1 MGDVSLRRAQ
11 KSAPCLSLAE
21 NNSCNSW
28 LQTRY
33 LQVVLPP
40 PPRVPC
46 HVLEEW
52 KVWRFKRPRKLSSVT
67 SPKSGVNGILLRV
80 ENRLIFRRLNVGS
93 IAPADSLVRRRS
105 IQEKWKRRGENIVH
119 KLIDMLVGSKTMLTN
134 FVPGES
140 SVWLPLFSES
150 ENCPVHHFIV
160 WIYPTVLK
168 PWKNYR
174 N

>member
-1 MGDVSLRRAQ
+1 MLLACLWQKITPVIHGCKHSLPAG
-11 KSAPCLSLAE
+11 SPAS
-21 NNSCNSW
+21 
-28 LQTRY
+28 T
-33 LQVVLPP
+33 

-80 ENRLIFRRLNVGS
+80 ENRLIFHRLNVGS

-105 IQEKWKRRGENIVH
+105 IQEKWKRRGEDIVH

>member
-1 MGDVSLRRAQ
+1 MLLACLWQKITPVIHGCKHSLPAG
-11 KSAPCLSLAE
+11 SPASH
-21 NNSCNSW
+21 
-28 LQTRY
+28 
-33 LQVVLPP
+33 

-80 ENRLIFRRLNVGS
+80 EKRLIFHRLNVGS
-93 IAPADSLVRRRS
+93 IAPADYLVRRRS
-105 IQEKWKRRGENIVH
+105 IQEKWKRRGEDIVH

-134 FVPGES
+134 FVPWKS

>member
-1 MGDVSLRRAQ
+1 MLLACLWQKITPVIHGCKHSLPAG
-11 KSAPCLSLAE
+11 SPASH
-21 NNSCNSW
+21 
-28 LQTRY
+28 
-33 LQVVLPP
+33 

-80 ENRLIFRRLNVGS
+80 EKRLIFHRLNVGS
-93 IAPADSLVRRRS
+93 IAPADYLVRRRS
-105 IQEKWKRRGENIVH
+105 IQEKWKRRGEDIVH